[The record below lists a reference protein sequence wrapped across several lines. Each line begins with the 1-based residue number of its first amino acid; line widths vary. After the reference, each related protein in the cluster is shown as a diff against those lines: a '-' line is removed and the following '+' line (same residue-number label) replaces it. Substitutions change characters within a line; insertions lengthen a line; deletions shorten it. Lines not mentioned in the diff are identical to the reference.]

1 MRRSILIVALL
12 FALPPA
18 SAEAV
23 LRLQTIERFNR
34 PISIAANPSDP
45 GRLLVAERGGL
56 VKEVSPA
63 GTALLLDLTSL
74 VSCCVSERGLL
85 SIAPAPDYAASG
97 RLYVAYTG
105 TTAAGGAE
113 GDIHVDSFR
122 PGQPREPILS
132 IPHATRPT
140 HNGGQLQFGPDGY
153 LYIATGD
160 GGGVGDPDDNAQD
173 LESPLGKLLRIDPRP
188 GQSPPYVAPAGNPF
202 LGVSGLDEIWAYGL
216 RNPWRF
222 SFDRLSGD
230 LIVADVG
237 QEEREEV
244 NVAKSPAPGVVGGAG
259 ANYGWD
265 CREGLI
271 AYSSPSPPCALAAP
285 FAEPVFDYPHDD
297 PGGGAAYGCSVI
309 GGYVA
314 HDPSLGD
321 IDGRYL
327 YIDYCTRQIRS
338 LRIPDGAGPVSEDR
352 SEGVFI
358 PDPTSFGEDACG
370 RVYLASDNGTVYRLQ
385 GDAPLICARA
395 QTAGPVPVS
404 TTARRRG
411 RLFLSAKR
419 LRPGS
424 ARFKA
429 RVRLQPCA
437 SGAGALVQLKRRGR
451 TFASK
456 RLRDGCVAVFRLRVD
471 RLTGLRAISSELEG
485 GPLRSNRLLLVPP
498 ARR

>member
-1 MRRSILIVALL
+1 LRRLILIVALL

-23 LRLQTIERFNR
+23 LRLQTIERFEQ
-34 PISIAANPSDP
+34 PISIAANPGDP
-45 GRLLVAERGGL
+45 DRLLVAERPGR

-63 GTALLLDLTSL
+63 GTTLLLDLASL

-85 SIAPAPDYAASG
+85 SIAPAPDYSSSG
-97 RLYVAYTG
+97 RIYVAYTG
-105 TTAAGGAE
+105 TAAAGGAE
-113 GDIHVDSFR
+113 GDIHVDAFR

-132 IPHATRPT
+132 IAHATRPN

-160 GGGVGDPDDNAQD
+160 GGGVGDPDDNAQN
-173 LESPLGKLLRIDPRP
+173 LESSLGKLLRIDPRP
-188 GQSPPYVAPAGNPF
+188 GQPPPYAVPAGNP
-202 LGVSGLDEIWAYGL
+202 LTGSAGLDEIWAYGL

-244 NVAKSPAPGVVGGAG
+244 NVTKSPGPGVVGGSG

-271 AYSSPSPPCALAAP
+271 AYSSPSPACALAGA

-297 PGGGAAYGCSVI
+297 PGGGAAYGCSII

-314 HDPSLGD
+314 RDPSLGD
-321 IDGRYL
+321 IYGRYL
-327 YIDYCTRQIRS
+327 YIDYCTREIRS
-338 LRIPDGAGPVSEDR
+338 LRIPAGPEPVSDDR

-358 PDPTSFGEDACG
+358 PDPTSFGEDSCG
-370 RVYLASDNGTVYRLQ
+370 RVYLASANGTVYRLQ
-385 GDAPLICARA
+385 GDAPAVCPRA
-395 QTAGPVPVS
+395 QPAGPGPAS
-404 TTARRRG
+404 TLARRRG
-411 RLFLSAKR
+411 RLLLSAKR
-419 LRPGS
+419 LRSGS
-424 ARFKA
+424 ARFKVRTRLEPCA
-429 RVRLQPCA
+429 DGAGSLVRL
-437 SGAGALVQLKRRGR
+437 KRQGR
-451 TFASK
+451 SFASK
-456 RLRDGCVAVFRLRVD
+456 HLRSDCVAVFRLRVG
-471 RLTGLRAISSELEG
+471 RPTGLRAVSPEHEG

-498 ARR
+498 SRR